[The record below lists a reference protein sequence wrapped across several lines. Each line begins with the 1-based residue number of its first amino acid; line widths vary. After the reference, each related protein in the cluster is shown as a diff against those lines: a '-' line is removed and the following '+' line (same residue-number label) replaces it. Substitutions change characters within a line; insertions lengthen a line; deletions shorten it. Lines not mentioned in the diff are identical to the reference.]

1 MPRPSESTT
10 VAVSAPGRWI
20 LATAMRSTVERARGA
35 WRAASIS
42 SPATSRSVMNTP
54 AATPT

>member
-1 MPRPSESTT
+1 M

-20 LATAMRSTVERARGA
+20 LATAMRSTVDRARGA

-42 SPATSRSVMNTP
+42 SAATSRKVTNTP
-54 AATPT
+54 AATMT

>member
-1 MPRPSESTT
+1 M

-35 WRAASIS
+35 RRAMAINSA
-42 SPATSRSVMNTP
+42 ATSRKAMNTP